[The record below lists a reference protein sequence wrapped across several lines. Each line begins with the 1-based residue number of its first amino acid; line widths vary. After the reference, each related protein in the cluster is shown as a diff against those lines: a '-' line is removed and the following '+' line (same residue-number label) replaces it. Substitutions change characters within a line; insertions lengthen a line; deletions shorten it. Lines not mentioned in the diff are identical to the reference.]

1 MGHLPVCY
9 KHLSFPSSLG
19 KPSPPP
25 PNTHT
30 SYLFIYFILNKGH
43 RLGGGSCGQDK
54 TQSLLCHWI
63 FYPIF
68 FSDICPKYQLLNSLK
83 YFILNDFN
91 MKGGTSQ
98 PWRTEERN

>member
-43 RLGGGSCGQDK
+43 RLGGAAVDRTKHNLSSVIG
-54 TQSLLCHWI
+54 
-63 FYPIF
+63 
-68 FSDICPKYQLLNSLK
+68 
-83 YFILNDFN
+83 YFILSFFQTFAQNTN
-91 MKGGTSQ
+91 Y
-98 PWRTEERN
+98 